1 MPKDVARMSV
11 YLSDRLSVGN
21 LLKKVICHDLSL
33 FVWHKWEERRS
44 ISGSRFDMA
53 GGQYSAICC
62 DHPKSAFKSLCWSCQ
77 LSILPVHSVHSHVLH
92 LFKLFHSSWF
102 FTGGLEPWN
111 FMTFPLYWECH
122 HPNWRSPSFF
132 RGVGLNHQP
141 DIYIYIY
148 LSHYSPIKPYQ
159 TTILMSKAHFLLL
172 QSPFFLLKSTWIPS
186 SESPGRWALLL
197 ESQHTQLQRQVAGD
211 LARSSFAKTSELLVS
226 NCNWLVVSNMFYFPF
241 HIWDVILPID

>member
-1 MPKDVARMSV
+1 ME
-11 YLSDRLSVGN
+11 
-21 LLKKVICHDLSL
+21 
-33 FVWHKWEERRS
+33 F
-44 ISGSRFDMA
+44 
-53 GGQYSAICC
+53 
-62 DHPKSAFKSLCWSCQ
+62 
-77 LSILPVHSVHSHVLH
+77 
-92 LFKLFHSSWF
+92 
-102 FTGGLEPWN
+102 GL
-111 FMTFPLYWECH
+111 TFPSYWEWSH

-141 DIYIYIY
+141 DIYIY

-211 LARSSFAKTSELLVS
+211 LAAVRSLRLANCWFLTVTGWWFQTRVMFHVIYGMSSFPLTFIFLRGAGIPPTR
-226 NCNWLVVSNMFYFPF
+226 
-241 HIWDVILPID
+241 